1 MLKGINKKDVATL
14 KDPVDYATLCKLAV
28 DYSDGVV
35 QNSEHVNE
43 EVMNYARQSGKLVLD
58 YQAPDALAD
67 ACNSFYDQVWETE
80 QK

>member
-1 MLKGINKKDVATL
+1 MATL

-58 YQAPDALAD
+58 YQAPTLLQTLAT
-67 ACNSFYDQVWETE
+67 ASTIRCGKLNKIIRTKIRRS
-80 QK
+80 